1 MGYLRDLVVGA
12 VASLLAAEV
21 YVYADPVARW
31 IVGKAAKRLLA
42 DDRDR
47 RHEEWLAD
55 LNDMPGAVGK
65 LLWALGCHWAATV
78 TNVRRSWRAAHPI
91 QVRQAVDRWNVRVN
105 ALAPSKRIPVFFGS
119 GAFLGGI
126 AAVAYEV
133 SCESPTVAFVT
144 GSFLGAIM
152 YFVALII
159 RPRSGASGS

>member
-31 IVGKAAKRLLA
+31 IVGKAAKRLPA

-55 LNDMPGAVGK
+55 LYDMPGAVGK

-78 TNVRRSWRAAHPI
+78 TNVRAWRAAHPI
-91 QVRQAVDRWNVRVN
+91 QVRQAVDRWNARVN
-105 ALAPSKRIPVFFGS
+105 ALAPSKRISIFFGS

-126 AAVAYEV
+126 AGVAYQV
-133 SCESPTVAFVT
+133 TCESPTAAFVT
-144 GSFLGAIM
+144 GSFFGVIT
-152 YFVALII
+152 YFVVLISRPSALF
-159 RPRSGASGS
+159 SHY

>member
-31 IVGKAAKRLLA
+31 IVGKAAKRLPA

-65 LLWALGCHWAATV
+65 LLWALGCHWAAAV
-78 TNVRRSWRAAHPI
+78 TNVRAWRAAHQI
-91 QVRQAVDRWNVRVN
+91 QVRHAVDRWNARVN
-105 ALAPSKRIPVFFGS
+105 ALAPSKRIPILFGS

-126 AAVAYEV
+126 AAAAYEV
-133 SCESPTVAFVT
+133 TSRAFFSALSCISW
-144 GSFLGAIM
+144 L
-152 YFVALII
+152 
-159 RPRSGASGS
+159 